1 MVIGVINYNN
11 SKYNNGSN
19 NDKHYHKIILRLT
32 RIMITSNNR
41 EYHSFL
47 QLTHKLPDNQ
57 K

>member
-1 MVIGVINYNN
+1 MEVIMINIIIK
-11 SKYNNGSN
+11 S
-19 NDKHYHKIILRLT
+19 IILRIT

>member
-1 MVIGVINYNN
+1 MINIIIK
-11 SKYNNGSN
+11 S
-19 NDKHYHKIILRLT
+19 IILRIT